1 MLLTE
6 IVTFLFLLTNQ
17 GTRNGNVTST
27 LGSGSSLSALSGY
40 PSSLSFSS
48 GEYPEEGTRV
58 QLTVP
63 SSEEFHLNQELAS
76 GLVGFTSQG
85 ILQNWNTNQNHL
97 NLTGSPAGQGPNST
111 ASQMPQL
118 SVSSSSP
125 PPSGSHS
132 PSVKVKSE
140 PISPPRDLSQQHH
153 QQQMNLALN
162 RTSTP
167 SHLSPGHP
175 PLTPS
180 TSSSPDPSGSS
191 DYDEGPVHKRMR
203 VTSAETSWPA

>member
-1 MLLTE
+1 MS
-6 IVTFLFLLTNQ
+6 Q
-17 GTRNGNVTST
+17 GSRNGNVTNS
-27 LGSGSSLSALSGY
+27 LGSTSSLAGLSGY

-48 GEYPEEGTRV
+48 AEYPEEGTRV

-63 SSEEFHLNQELAS
+63 SSEEFHLNAELTG

-85 ILQNWNTNQNHL
+85 LLQNWNPNQNHM
-97 NLTGSPAGQGPNST
+97 NLSGAASGGTSGPGQAPQSSS
-111 ASQMPQL
+111 SQMPQL

-140 PISPPRDLSQQHH
+140 PISPSRDSSQHH

-191 DYDEGPVHKRMR
+191 DYDDGPVHKRMR
-203 VTSAETSWPA
+203 VTAAETSWPA